1 MATTAILTAL
11 GVGIYLLTQEDSNAL
26 VKTNNIGNDA
36 IIKDN
41 SNLKNI
47 VSNNKN
53 KSLKLLLSLII
64 ASFPILLVLT
74 NALESSCVNK

>member
-1 MATTAILTAL
+1 
-11 GVGIYLLTQEDSNAL
+11 VGIYLLTQEDSNAL

-53 KSLKLLLSLII
+53 KSLKKINLS
-64 ASFPILLVLT
+64 
-74 NALESSCVNK
+74 ALSDN

>member
-1 MATTAILTAL
+1 
-11 GVGIYLLTQEDSNAL
+11 L

-53 KSLKLLLSLII
+53 KSLKKIKQNNYYSHYN
-64 ASFPILLVLT
+64 PKLT
-74 NALESSCVNK
+74 NLENWKLWLNNLKNGVRQYKPVNLL

>member
-1 MATTAILTAL
+1 VFIANFNQQTI
-11 GVGIYLLTQEDSNAL
+11 INQF
-26 VKTNNIGNDA
+26 GNDA

-53 KSLKLLLSLII
+53 KSLKKHFWFANLRIAPLAASSSSEDPCLSKYSI
-64 ASFPILLVLT
+64 
-74 NALESSCVNK
+74 NQ

>member
-1 MATTAILTAL
+1 MQKNTKIIMATTAILTAL

-41 SNLKNI
+41 RYFF
-47 VSNNKN
+47 
-53 KSLKLLLSLII
+53 
-64 ASFPILLVLT
+64 A
-74 NALESSCVNK
+74 

>member
-1 MATTAILTAL
+1 MMATTAILTVL

-47 VSNNKN
+47 VW
-53 KSLKLLLSLII
+53 
-64 ASFPILLVLT
+64 ARW
-74 NALESSCVNK
+74 CVV